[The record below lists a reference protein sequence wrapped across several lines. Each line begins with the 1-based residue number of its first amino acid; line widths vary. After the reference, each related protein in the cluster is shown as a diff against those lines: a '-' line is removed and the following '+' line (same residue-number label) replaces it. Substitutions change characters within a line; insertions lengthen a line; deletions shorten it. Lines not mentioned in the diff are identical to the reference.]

1 MKHGIR
7 FESFSVQRLLST
19 ALELSITSHL
29 LILIANVRDVETA
42 ATTEWQEASS
52 ALTKNC

>member
-1 MKHGIR
+1 MKHGTH
-7 FESFSVQRLLST
+7 FESSSVQRLLST

-29 LILIANVRDVETA
+29 LMLIENVSDIETA
-42 ATTEWQEASS
+42 AIAEWQEASS